1 MASRDLIFISHLVD
15 CYKNSCLGV
24 PLSVPA
30 MTRPCVLCSHLAFPP
45 QVAYTGLATLS
56 FRKICFAIKTPDCAL
71 LTVMIALCVFFF
83 FFFPGLKEKLPFTK
97 GSARSLD
104 AAAVPAALSPRS
116 RAKWDSSKEK
126 GTGSEDRTQGG
137 LFESK
142 GETNCC

>member
-71 LTVMIALCVFFF
+71 LTVMIALCVCFFF
-83 FFFPGLKEKLPFTK
+83 LLLSWVERKIALHK
-97 GSARSLD
+97 G
-104 AAAVPAALSPRS
+104 
-116 RAKWDSSKEK
+116 K
-126 GTGSEDRTQGG
+126 
-137 LFESK
+137 
-142 GETNCC
+142 C

>member
-15 CYKNSCLGV
+15 CYKNFCLGV

-83 FFFPGLKEKLPFTK
+83 FFPGLKKKIALHK
-97 GSARSLD
+97 G
-104 AAAVPAALSPRS
+104 
-116 RAKWDSSKEK
+116 K
-126 GTGSEDRTQGG
+126 
-137 LFESK
+137 
-142 GETNCC
+142 C

>member
-1 MASRDLIFISHLVD
+1 MASRDLIFISHQVD

-83 FFFPGLKEKLPFTK
+83 FFPGLEKKIALHK
-97 GSARSLD
+97 GKCWEPGCGSCTC
-104 AAAVPAALSPRS
+104 SPQPQ
-116 RAKWDSSKEK
+116 E
-126 GTGSEDRTQGG
+126 QGEVG
-137 LFESK
+137 
-142 GETNCC
+142 

>member
-1 MASRDLIFISHLVD
+1 MASRDLIFISHQVD

-83 FFFPGLKEKLPFTK
+83 FFPGLEKKIALHK
-97 GSARSLD
+97 G
-104 AAAVPAALSPRS
+104 
-116 RAKWDSSKEK
+116 K
-126 GTGSEDRTQGG
+126 
-137 LFESK
+137 
-142 GETNCC
+142 C

>member
-1 MASRDLIFISHLVD
+1 MASRDLIFIRHLVD

-71 LTVMIALCVFFF
+71 LTVMIALCVFF
-83 FFFPGLKEKLPFTK
+83 LL
-97 GSARSLD
+97 
-104 AAAVPAALSPRS
+104 LSWVG
-116 RAKWDSSKEK
+116 KK
-126 GTGSEDRTQGG
+126 
-137 LFESK
+137 
-142 GETNCC
+142 NCPSQREVLGAWMQQLCLQPLAPEAGYRQ